1 MITQRSDL
9 SSTQQ
14 FDSKVIKYGL
24 LNTENRRIENFAY
37 WHDRLVIFKEFFDE
51 AEQSTL
57 SVSSGLRRRRP
68 LPMEQSEKID
78 PKEVS
83 VQTDRPDRVIVN
95 VLRKAPLFLMVCLI
109 LLLESAALIVFR
121 ATILSWL
128 SHVSSP

>member
-1 MITQRSDL
+1 MPTIPLPTIARYFPLGSYKKPLQRLHFYSRKMITQRSDL

-68 LPMEQSEKID
+68 L
-78 PKEVS
+78 
-83 VQTDRPDRVIVN
+83 
-95 VLRKAPLFLMVCLI
+95 
-109 LLLESAALIVFR
+109 
-121 ATILSWL
+121 
-128 SHVSSP
+128 